1 MAFMAGILSDLRQRV
16 QAAADGLASGSLVR
30 DVVVRHESD
39 IMELQREQLFEGLA
53 SSGEDIRPY
62 YSEDLKPGGYFYSV
76 QSAGRYAAWKR
87 DGISYPYSAN
97 NRNPDAPNL
106 YVNGKFHSELGVE
119 FGGDSLVVR
128 GLTAYAQGIVAKYGL
143 ETFGLMAQ
151 NWARLFEDRGGLV
164 ELMDGLKRILYVI

>member
-1 MAFMAGILSDLRQRV
+1 MAEILEDLRQRV
-16 QAAADGLASGSLVR
+16 VDVAEGLASGALAR

-39 IMELQREQLFEGLA
+39 IMELQRQQLFEGRA

-76 QSAGRYAAWKR
+76 ESAGRYAAWKQ
-87 DGISYPYSAN
+87 DGVAYPYTA

-119 FGGDSLVVR
+119 FGADYVLVR
-128 GLTAYAQGIVAKYGL
+128 GMTSYADNIVNKYGL
-143 ETFGLMAQ
+143 RTFGLMAE
-151 NWARLFEDRGGLV
+151 NWSRLFAERNGLN
-164 ELMDGLKRILYVI
+164 ELMDGLKRILYVL